1 MRRTMSRVLFAAVQG
16 MRAYE
21 VPLDRRQAEF
31 SAYVLKQEH
40 LGAVIRN
47 FARMQARSCNFYPRA
62 CSLIIA

>member
-1 MRRTMSRVLFAAVQG
+1 

-31 SAYVLKQEH
+31 SAYVLKREH
-40 LGAVIRN
+40 LGAVIHN
-47 FARMQARSCNFYPRA
+47 FARMQALSCNFYPRA